1 MKNKITVICAVM
13 VTGLMI
19 LVALMSA
26 LHIQDKVKTVSGK
39 NESSEPESAV
49 TSELVTERLRER
61 YDNSVKYVGR
71 DTQGDFIL
79 KAEYQK
85 PEAGSFVF
93 LVKGDNAYTDNYD
106 DMLYQKLTD
115 TFKKKQTDFGL
126 TEWKNEEKL
135 NFDTPVLTFKCYD
148 RSNMTEA
155 VTEIADLYDYLM
167 QNETLSQM
175 KDKLPDW
182 YLYVGASGKPKCIS
196 PAVLMKQYDRTG
208 YTDVV
213 YTIMDQT
220 FSGESVSEG
229 SSDEA
234 STESPA
240 MFTTEELKA
249 LWDGMC
255 KDTDL
260 SCKSENGKEYRMIN
274 TDAACGSRAYT
285 LIVSDNHGKNV
296 QLVNANPTNEM
307 LGTMK
312 CFQMFDDG
320 TGYISEIWNGGS
332 DGELLRTEDGGKSFT
347 LSDLPSPKAKLP
359 DGTYYNPFA
368 VPQMPEKHR
377 DELTLIVKQSEDSG
391 DYKGGRVA
399 GQYTSDDNGKTW
411 KYAGEIEK

>member
-1 MKNKITVICAVM
+1 
-13 VTGLMI
+13 
-19 LVALMSA
+19 
-26 LHIQDKVKTVSGK
+26 
-39 NESSEPESAV
+39 
-49 TSELVTERLRER
+49 
-61 YDNSVKYVGR
+61 
-71 DTQGDFIL
+71 
-79 KAEYQK
+79 
-85 PEAGSFVF
+85 
-93 LVKGDNAYTDNYD
+93 
-106 DMLYQKLTD
+106 
-115 TFKKKQTDFGL
+115 
-126 TEWKNEEKL
+126 
-135 NFDTPVLTFKCYD
+135 
-148 RSNMTEA
+148 
-155 VTEIADLYDYLM
+155 
-167 QNETLSQM
+167 
-175 KDKLPDW
+175 
-182 YLYVGASGKPKCIS
+182 
-196 PAVLMKQYDRTG
+196 
-208 YTDVV
+208 
-213 YTIMDQT
+213 
-220 FSGESVSEG
+220 
-229 SSDEA
+229 
-234 STESPA
+234 

-285 LIVSDNHGKNV
+285 LIVADNHGKNV

-368 VPQMPEKHR
+368 VPQMPEKHG